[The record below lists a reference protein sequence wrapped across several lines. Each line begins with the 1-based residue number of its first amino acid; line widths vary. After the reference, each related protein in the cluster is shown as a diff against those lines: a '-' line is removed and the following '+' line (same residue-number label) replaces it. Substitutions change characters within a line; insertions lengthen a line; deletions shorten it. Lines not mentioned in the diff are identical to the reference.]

1 VGYYSFQV
9 RYSTRGKIYRRGERI
24 EEKSRLRAV
33 TSDNSGRYAC
43 VYYSASGRVA
53 TLSYIIFFY
62 VRVRVRY
69 VPGERKILLDEKKGM
84 NELLLLA
91 PLYLK

>member
-1 VGYYSFQV
+1 
-9 RYSTRGKIYRRGERI
+9 
-24 EEKSRLRAV
+24 
-33 TSDNSGRYAC
+33 

-84 NELLLLA
+84 NELLLMA
-91 PLYLK
+91 PLYLEVNNLRIFEPFYFTFVRARFLFNMRKDQKERKKNSPDFFLFS

>member
-1 VGYYSFQV
+1 MRV
-9 RYSTRGKIYRRGERI
+9 
-24 EEKSRLRAV
+24 
-33 TSDNSGRYAC
+33 C

-69 VPGERKILLDEKKGM
+69 VPGKRKILLDEKKGM

-91 PLYLK
+91 PLYLEVNNLRIFEPFFILLLSAPDSCST